1 VVNHIVVEFA
11 LTGLIQFGL
20 YELFHVINLVQTLLE
35 FSLAVWVIAEDGRVL
50 LNYLLF
56 ILIHF
61 IVESLK
67 LRQSFIIKLII
78 LLLHSWLEILVVF
91 INIILLAVN
100 HLAVSFR
107 AVLVMI
113 VNLVLELNFI
123 VLNSLD

>member
-1 VVNHIVVEFA
+1 MNHIVVELA

-67 LRQSFIIKLII
+67 LRQPYLIKLII

-91 INIILLAVN
+91 INLILLAVN

>member
-1 VVNHIVVEFA
+1 MNHIVVEFA

-35 FSLAVWVIAEDGRVL
+35 FSLAVWVIAEDGWIL
-50 LNYLLF
+50 LIQLLF

-67 LRQSFIIKLII
+67 LRQPYLINLII

>member
-1 VVNHIVVEFA
+1 MNHIVVELA
-11 LTGLIQFGL
+11 LTGLIQFSL

-61 IVESLK
+61 IIESLK
-67 LRQSFIIKLII
+67 LRQPYLIKLII

>member
-1 VVNHIVVEFA
+1 MNHIVVELA

-61 IVESLK
+61 IIESLK
-67 LRQSFIIKLII
+67 LRQPYLIKLII

-107 AVLVMI
+107 AVLVMS

>member
-1 VVNHIVVEFA
+1 MVNHIVVEFA
-11 LTGLIQFGL
+11 LTGLIQLSL

-67 LRQSFIIKLII
+67 LCSDKFEV
-78 LLLHSWLEILVVF
+78 S
-91 INIILLAVN
+91 NSLLAN
-100 HLAVSFR
+100 KNICR
-107 AVLVMI
+107 AQRLF
-113 VNLVLELNFI
+113 LKPKAQ
-123 VLNSLD
+123 